1 VKLGEQKINIL
12 MDPQIFNQQFGGIPR
27 YYSEL
32 YKGLKSHQTLKVDLP
47 LLFSNTHHLKLNSF
61 IAKSIVF
68 LSRYTGLSA
77 QKFLIK
83 SLALIKFKLRYTR
96 PSLFIPS
103 YYYSYFLKDIGN
115 VPFVLTVHD
124 MIHELFS
131 SNFDDAEWMIDQ
143 KSILIQKANKIITIS
158 NSTKNDILNIYP
170 NIHPDK
176 ISVVYLGGST
186 NKSDKFSFFK
196 ESNKVYVLFV
206 GQRKG
211 YKNFEWFLK
220 AVSNWLVQEN
230 ISLLCVG
237 GGVFGEEELQEID
250 ALGLNNLVFQ
260 YLASDDQLYGIYA
273 NALAFVFPSKYEGFG
288 IPIIEAMNSGCP
300 VVLPPLSSFPEVAG
314 EAGIYYENDDVLSL
328 VTQLKRLKSDSDF
341 RQNYISLGYQR
352 ADNFSWSKMVEES
365 LKVYQSVLA

>member
-1 VKLGEQKINIL
+1 
-12 MDPQIFNQQFGGIPR
+12 MDPQIFNQKLGGIPR

-32 YKGLKSHQTLKVDLP
+32 YKGLKNHEKLTIELP
-47 LLFSNTHHLKLNSF
+47 LLFSNTHYLKSDDCVSKIF
-61 IAKSIVF
+61 ILLVKYKILTVEQ
-68 LSRYTGLSA
+68 LRV
-77 QKFLIK
+77 K
-83 SLALIKFKLRYTR
+83 SLSLLKNKLKNNP

-103 YYYSYFLKDIGN
+103 FYYSYFLSDIGK
-115 VPFVLTVHD
+115 VPLVLTVHD
-124 MIHELFS
+124 MIHELFPNS
-131 SNFDDAEWMIDQ
+131 FEDTEWMINQ
-143 KSILIQKANKIITIS
+143 KSILIQKANKIIAIS
-158 NSTKNDILNIYP
+158 NCTKNDILKIYP

-211 YKNFEWFLK
+211 YKNFMWFLK

-260 YLASDDQLYGIYA
+260 YLATDDQLYGIYA

-288 IPIIEAMNSGCP
+288 IPIIEAMSSGCP